1 MTMKLGGWQRL
12 WVVSAVVYLVVVAGV
27 AWSTWPAP
35 ASVTHA
41 YTFYSR
47 LPPEARTKILNSKV
61 KIENEQAFIQDART
75 AKDAELVEMPNGHIL
90 VFRKDLPGAAAEASA
105 QAYWAAVEHVAYEKR
120 FAHIAQAIAWW
131 AIPLALIY
139 SLGLAARWTYRG
151 FKQS

>member
-1 MTMKLGGWQRL
+1 MKLGGWQRL

-27 AWSTWPAP
+27 AWSTWPA
-35 ASVTHA
+35 STSITHA
-41 YTFYSR
+41 FTIYSH
-47 LPPEARTKILNSKV
+47 LSPETRAQILNSQV

-75 AKDAELVEMPNGHIL
+75 AKDAELVEMPNGHML
-90 VFRKDLPGAAAEASA
+90 VFRKDLPRAKAEASA

-120 FAHIAQAIAWW
+120 LAHIAQAIAWW

-139 SLGLAARWTYRG
+139 ALGLAACWTYRG